1 MTNANWWRSAVI
13 YQIYPRSFKD
23 SSGNGSGDLQ
33 GILQKLDYIE
43 SLGVDALWVSPFFKS
58 PMKDFGYDI
67 SDYRAIDP
75 LFGTMADFDA
85 LLAAVHQRGMKLLI
99 DQVWNHTSDA
109 HEWFQESRRDRTNP
123 KADWY
128 VWADPKPDGS
138 PPTNWQSAFGGSAW
152 EWEPAREQYYLHNFL
167 VSQADLNWYNPNVV
181 EEIMAIAAF
190 WLDKGVDGFRMD
202 VANFFM
208 HDRQLRD
215 NPTRPDTIPRPAGAS
230 PSDPFFSQ
238 INLYNICQPETV
250 DLLEPLRQHL
260 DRYPGVT
267 TLAEISSAEDTL
279 LASSQ
284 YVGDDKLHMAYNSS
298 LMTDEPLTQQ
308 RLYQLIER
316 VEDLFGDNILCWTAG
331 THDFPRLKSR
341 WQQSNQIAAFNQTAF
356 DHMLIALLACLRGSC
371 CIYQGDELGLA
382 QAEIPHEKMQDPFG
396 ITGYPHILGRDGS
409 RTPMPWQ
416 ADRPHGG
423 FTSAAAE
430 PWLPVPDG
438 HLASAVNKQDHDP
451 SSLLNKYRQM
461 VRWRKQQPALR
472 QGSLELI
479 ETAPPILGFT
489 RRCAEQSLL
498 CVFNI
503 SAEAVRYDVSKF
515 APLIV
520 DTETGFTTRRY
531 EHLIEIPAYGVF
543 LAHLEK
549 A

>member
-1 MTNANWWRSAVI
+1 MRMSG
-13 YQIYPRSFKD
+13 FKRV
-23 SSGNGSGDLQ
+23 GA
-33 GILQKLDYIE
+33 IAPTPKL
-43 SLGVDALWVSPFFKS
+43 
-58 PMKDFGYDI
+58 
-67 SDYRAIDP
+67 
-75 LFGTMADFDA
+75 T
-85 LLAAVHQRGMKLLI
+85 
-99 DQVWNHTSDA
+99 
-109 HEWFQESRRDRTNP
+109 
-123 KADWY
+123 

-167 VSQADLNWYNPNVV
+167 VSQADLNWYNPDVV
-181 EEIMAIAAF
+181 EEIMVIAAF

-215 NPTRPDTIPRPAGAS
+215 NPERPDTISRPAGAS

-238 INLYNICQPETV
+238 INLYNICQPETI
-250 DLLEPLRQHL
+250 DLLKSLRQHL

-331 THDFPRLKSR
+331 THDFPRLRSR

-416 ADRPHGG
+416 ADQPHGG

-430 PWLPVPDG
+430 PWLPVPAG
-438 HLASAVNKQDHDP
+438 HLATAVDKQTDDD

-461 VRWRKQQPALR
+461 IGWRKRQPALR
-472 QGSLELI
+472 QGELTLL

-489 RRCAEQSLL
+489 RQCAEQSLL
-498 CVFNI
+498 CLFNI
-503 SAEAVRYDVSKF
+503 SAEVAKHDVSKF
-515 APLIV
+515 DPFVV
-520 DTETGFTTRRY
+520 DADTGFTARCH
-531 EHLIEIPAYGVF
+531 ENLIEIPAYGVF

-549 A
+549 P